1 MVEIKTRE
9 WRLRKVSG
17 DQDRWWRLRQVV
29 EIKTGEW
36 RLRQVSGD
44 QDR

>member
-1 MVEIKTRE
+1 M
-9 WRLRKVSG
+9 
-17 DQDRWWRLRQVV
+17 V

-44 QDR
+44 EDRLVEIKTGEWRSRQVSGD